1 MTPQLP
7 REEVLAALANPDPNP
22 DGNLSAEPQPETPTL
37 QPAAAAA
44 SSNGRDTH
52 GRFVK
57 GNDGGPGNPFAR
69 QTAALRKA
77 LLEAVTPEDITQ
89 MAHTL
94 MIHAKQGDLGA
105 CKLLFSYILGKP
117 QAAIDPDTLDR
128 HEWNTWF
135 QRMTTGEELQTLKAG
150 WPLSVLCAMAPAL
163 LQSKESTFT
172 TLIRAVLETL
182 GPLPPDPT
190 QPQQVPAAAVPPST
204 NGPESAPPST
214 NGETAAAPAAA
225 PSTNGET
232 ALPADKA
239 PSTTGPEMAPP
250 SANGPTA
257 FSAGKAPSTNGLE
270 SVPPSTNGPTAH
282 AQPEAP
288 STNGDPQRAEP
299 HEAEPQH
306 SKPRRRSWMPFL
318 LQTYRDICA
327 GKYLPKP

>member
-7 REEVLAALANPDPNP
+7 REQILSALANPDPIP
-22 DGNLSAEPQPETPTL
+22 DTTASPEPQTQTPPRQSTA
-37 QPAAAAA
+37 PDA
-44 SSNGRDTH
+44 SSNGRDAH
-52 GRFVK
+52 GRFAK
-57 GNDGGPGNPFAR
+57 GNGGGPGNPFAR

-105 CKLLFSYILGKP
+105 CRLLFSYVLGKP
-117 QAAIDPDTLDR
+117 QQAVDPDTLDR
-128 HEWNTWF
+128 HEWDTWF
-135 QRMTTGEELQTLKAG
+135 QRMTTGEELQVLKGG

-182 GPLPPDPT
+182 GPPAPDPA

-214 NGETAAAPAAA
+214 NGETAPAPAAA

-232 ALPADKA
+232 APAPA
-239 PSTTGPEMAPP
+239 A
-250 SANGPTA
+250 
-257 FSAGKAPSTNGLE
+257 APSTNGPAPLPTGE
-270 SVPPSTNGPTAH
+270 APSTNGPTPSVH
-282 AQPEAP
+282 PEAP
-288 STNGDPQRAEP
+288 STNGDPQPAEP
-299 HEAEPQH
+299 RDAELQR

-318 LQTYRDICA
+318 LQTLHDIRA
-327 GKYLPKP
+327 GKYPPQR